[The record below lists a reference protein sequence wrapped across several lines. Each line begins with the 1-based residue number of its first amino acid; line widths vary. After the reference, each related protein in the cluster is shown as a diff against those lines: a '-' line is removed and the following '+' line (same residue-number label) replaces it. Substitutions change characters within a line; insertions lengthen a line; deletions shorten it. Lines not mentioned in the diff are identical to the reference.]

1 MVEALLL
8 LLLGWPYSVWFYF
21 WDWEIFF

>member
-8 LLLGWPYSVWFYF
+8 LLGTTRYCSICFLF
-21 WDWEIFF
+21 